1 MSGAAPPSDRPPPV
15 AVHPPVLFPA
25 MLAAGL
31 ALDRLV
37 PLDFGAWPDVIRF
50 GAGIALVAAAV
61 ALAGWAAMV
70 FQRAGT
76 SIPTFRPAVR
86 FVSHGP
92 YAVTRNPMY
101 LGLALL
107 FAGIALLAASPWLL
121 LLLPGFVLAMD
132 RLVIA
137 REEPYLEARFGEPY
151 RAYLRSVRRWI

>member
-1 MSGAAPPSDRPPPV
+1 MSGAAGPDDSPPPV

-31 ALDRLV
+31 ALDQLV
-37 PLDFGAWPDVIRF
+37 PIDLGVWPDWIRF
-50 GAGIALVAAAV
+50 GAGIPLVAAAV
-61 ALAGWAAMV
+61 ALAGWAAIV
-70 FQRAGT
+70 FHRAGT
-76 SIPTFRPAVR
+76 SIPTFRPALR

-101 LGLALL
+101 LGLVLL
-107 FAGIALLAASPWLL
+107 FAGIALLVASVWLL
-121 LLLPGFVLAMD
+121 LLLPAFVLAMD

-137 REEPYLEARFGEPY
+137 REEPYLAARFGEPY